1 LQASKITDRQKC
13 RHFLLTHYNLTKS

>member
-1 LQASKITDRQKC
+1 LQVSKITDRQKC